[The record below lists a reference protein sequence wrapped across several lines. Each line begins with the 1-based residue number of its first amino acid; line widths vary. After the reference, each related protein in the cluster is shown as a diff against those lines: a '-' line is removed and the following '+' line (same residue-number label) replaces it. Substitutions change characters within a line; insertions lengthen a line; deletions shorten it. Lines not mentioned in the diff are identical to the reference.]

1 MTNVIDDEECKLID
15 ELKDVRSHYKDTV
28 DKFKNVKVEIN
39 EMKNN
44 LDMLKVKYVDSF
56 ENWFFKKYK
65 VTIQE
70 HELRLAKAKYG
81 VNINEEVVKE
91 KISDPDE
98 EAFNNAKRKV
108 QSIHRAKRMEK
119 AIK

>member
-1 MTNVIDDEECKLID
+1 MLIL
-15 ELKDVRSHYKDTV
+15 LKIG
-28 DKFKNVKVEIN
+28 FLKNI
-39 EMKNN
+39 
-44 LDMLKVKYVDSF
+44 F
-56 ENWFFKKYK
+56 
-65 VTIQE
+65 TIQE

-108 QSIHRAKRMEK
+108 QSIHRAKRLEK